1 MGFSRQEYW
10 SGLPYPPPGDLSDP
24 GIEPVSPA
32 SPTLQAD
39 SLLLSHYGSP
49 LPLYG
54 KMKTP
59 ALIEITPLICTS
71 AVYGQ
76 HPVLSYPESPQGVH
90 LRVATVADDLMM
102 SIWFHPE
109 FPQESPG
116 QL

>member
-1 MGFSRQEYW
+1 MGSHFLPQGIFPTQQSNLGLLCCRQILYC
-10 SGLPYPPPGDLSDP
+10 
-24 GIEPVSPA
+24 
-32 SPTLQAD
+32 
-39 SLLLSHYGSP
+39 LSHYGSP

>member
-1 MGFSRQEYW
+1 M
-10 SGLPYPPPGDLSDP
+10 
-24 GIEPVSPA
+24 SPA

-39 SLLLSHYGSP
+39 SLLLSHCGSP

-59 ALIEITPLICTS
+59 GLIEITPLICIS
-71 AVYGQ
+71 AAYGQ
-76 HPVLSYPESPQGVH
+76 YPVLSHPESPQGVH
-90 LRVATVADDLMM
+90 LRAAAVADDLVMG
-102 SIWFHPE
+102 IRFHPE